1 MPSFEIQ
8 EYLAQLSGSA
18 GVDPLPENFQ
28 YEFLEDAAMRFVWH
42 AEFFD
47 GPFDSRQPARRTVIQ
62 ADNADEAEKIARSQ
76 MGISKRVEVTRAA
89 TTAPARTVYA
99 REEAAKILSSIEIVP
114 LQSAPNAA
122 ILA

>member
-1 MPSFEIQ
+1 
-8 EYLAQLSGSA
+8 
-18 GVDPLPENFQ
+18 
-28 YEFLEDAAMRFVWH
+28 MRFVWH
-42 AEFFD
+42 AEFFE
-47 GPFDSRQPARRTVIQ
+47 GPFDSPQPSRRTVIH